1 VLVHTI
7 ISASNSNGPGMR
19 FTLWVQGCS
28 RRCKGCF
35 NPQTWPLSGA
45 GSYMSIKEI
54 TDLIPKKGIEG
65 ITVSGGEPFDQADE
79 LEALLK
85 EAHRRDLNTL
95 VYTGYTYEQLCSNS
109 CMQKA
114 LCQVDILIDGPYKCD
129 IKSHNIWTGSGNQHV
144 YLLKN
149 GIKSDDI
156 TDKNC
161 ENPMLEI
168 FIDRFGTV
176 SATGIPDID
185 FINTVHNDRRII

>member
-1 VLVHTI
+1 MLVHTI
-7 ISASNSNGPGMR
+7 ISASNSHGPGMR

-54 TDLIPKKGIEG
+54 ADLIPKKGIEG

-95 VYTGYTYEQLCSNS
+95 VYTCH
-109 CMQKA
+109 
-114 LCQVDILIDGPYKCD
+114 
-129 IKSHNIWTGSGNQHV
+129 IKSRNIWTGSGNQHV

-185 FINTVHNDRRII
+185 FINMVHNNRRII